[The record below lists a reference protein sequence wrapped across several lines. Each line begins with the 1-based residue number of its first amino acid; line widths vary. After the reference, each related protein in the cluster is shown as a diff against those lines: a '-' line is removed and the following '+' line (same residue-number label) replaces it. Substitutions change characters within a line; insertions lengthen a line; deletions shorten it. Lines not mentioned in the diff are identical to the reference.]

1 MLYVFDLNAYNVS
14 YVIFGVLKKSYPIPL
29 TLNILVVPIVQ
40 KEKFHV
46 QPSTFGVLN
55 VFFPTPVQLLVAF
68 FPCLVNLLIC
78 CCDQSFIIIDFVKVN
93 LMSRMIFSSLINF
106 INIKF
111 STLIKML

>member
-29 TLNILVVPIVQ
+29 ALNILVVPIVQ

-55 VFFPTPVQLLVAF
+55 VFFSNTHAIACCLFSMPCQPSHLL
-68 FPCLVNLLIC
+68 L
-78 CCDQSFIIIDFVKVN
+78 
-93 LMSRMIFSSLINF
+93 
-106 INIKF
+106 
-111 STLIKML
+111 